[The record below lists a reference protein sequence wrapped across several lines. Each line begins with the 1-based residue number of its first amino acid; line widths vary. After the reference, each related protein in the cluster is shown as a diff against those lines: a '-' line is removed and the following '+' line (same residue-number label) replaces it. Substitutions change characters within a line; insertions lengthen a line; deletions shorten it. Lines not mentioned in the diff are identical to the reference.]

1 MKVSIVNRELIINS
15 HPTEVDIVL
24 IEDKKLVELH
34 KEKKNNSFI
43 VGDIYL
49 GKVRKIILGLNAA
62 FIDVGYEKDAF
73 LHYLDLGPKVSS
85 LIKLTKLAQGGKL
98 TTTSLENF
106 SIEKDIDKLGKIST
120 TLAVNQSIL
129 VQIVKEPI
137 STKGPRITSE
147 LAFPGRYMVL
157 VPFSDRVSVSQKIKN
172 LDERNR
178 LKRLAQSIKPKNFG
192 LIIRTIAE
200 NKSVAELDTDLKDL
214 IEKWNSSIKKIYSSK
229 PPQKIFGEMDRTST
243 MLRDML
249 NESFNSIHINDSTLF
264 DYTKNYL
271 KGIAPDKVDI
281 VKLYK
286 SKTPILEYF
295 GIEKQIKTSFGRTVS
310 LKNGAYLVIE
320 HTEALHV
327 IDVNSGHKV
336 RSESSQETN
345 ALDVNTEAAIEIAR
359 QIRLRDLGGIIV
371 IDFIDMRE
379 LSHKKMLFEKMQ
391 ELMTADRARH
401 TILPVNR
408 FGLIHITRQRVRP
421 EMNID
426 ILEKCPVCDGSG
438 QIKASI
444 ILIDEIE
451 KFIGYLIKEQ
461 NQPYIKMTIHP
472 YLYAYLTKGLFSI
485 RFKWLF
491 RFKKWIKIFPMSSY
505 HFLEYHFF
513 DKNDEEIKI

>member
-1 MKVSIVNRELIINS
+1 MNRELIINAN
-15 HPTEVDIVL
+15 PTEVDIVFL
-24 IEDKKLVELH
+24 EDKRLVELH
-34 KEKKNNSFI
+34 KEKRNNSFV

-49 GKVRKIILGLNAA
+49 GKVRKIIIGLNAA

-73 LHYLDLGPKVSS
+73 LHYLDLGPKVTS
-85 LIKLTKLAQGGKL
+85 LIKLTKLAQTGKL
-98 TTTSLENF
+98 PNTSLENF
-106 SIEKDIDKLGKIST
+106 TIDKDNDKLGKISNVLT
-120 TLAVNQSIL
+120 VNQSIL

-157 VPFSDRVSVSQKIKN
+157 VPFSDRVSISQKIKS

-192 LIIRTIAE
+192 IIIRTQAE

-214 IEKWNSSIKKIYSSK
+214 IEKWNSSIKKIYTSK
-229 PPQKIFGEMDRTST
+229 PPAKVFGELDRTST
-243 MLRDML
+243 ILRDLL
-249 NESFNSIHINDSTLF
+249 NESFNNIHINETALF
-264 DYTKNYL
+264 DYTKNYI
-271 KGIAPDKVDI
+271 KSIAPDKVDI

-286 SKTPILEYF
+286 SKAPILEYF

-310 LKNGAYLVIE
+310 LKNGAYIVIE

-336 RSESSQETN
+336 RSESSQENN
-345 ALDVNTEAAIEIAR
+345 ALDVNMEAANEIGR

-379 LSHKKMLFEKMQ
+379 LSHKKQLYERVQ
-391 ELMTADRARH
+391 QVMTLDRAKH

-426 ILEKCPVCDGSG
+426 ILEKCPVCDGTG

-451 KFIGYLIKEQ
+451 NNISYLLKEQ
-461 NQPYIKMTIHP
+461 NQPFIKMTIHP
-472 YLYAYLTKGLFSI
+472 YVYAYLTKGFISI
-485 RFKWLF
+485 RVKWFFK
-491 RFKKWIKIFPMSSY
+491 FKKWIKIYPMSSY

-513 DKNDEEIKI
+513 DKNDEEIKL